1 MIEMDQIHRNRGV
14 RKMVEFHLYSITFLQ
29 RVKTSIQNQENYFIY
44 VKEPTYSYA
53 SHGFS
58 FYDALQLCDRESHE
72 WDDSNVRSIVTN
84 NHQAVE
90 IQFRST
96 EDKRI
101 ISVKVNL
108 DTSSIEI
115 SSYVWQEHRRA
126 FIRFDDPQD
135 LDEPLVISLLKRI
148 SIKHKGKSSFLSL
161 PRVRSMPQ

>member
-1 MIEMDQIHRNRGV
+1 
-14 RKMVEFHLYSITFLQ
+14 MVEFHLYSIAFLQ
-29 RVKTSIQNQENYFIY
+29 RVKNPIQNQENYFIY
-44 VKEPTYSYA
+44 VKEPTYSYE

-58 FYDALQLCDRESHE
+58 FYDALQLCDRKSHE
-72 WDDSNVRSIVTN
+72 CDDSDVRSIVTN
-84 NHQAVE
+84 NHQSVE

-101 ISVKVNL
+101 ISIKVFL
-108 DTSSIEI
+108 ETSSIEI

-161 PRVRSMPQ
+161 PRVRSMHQ

>member
-1 MIEMDQIHRNRGV
+1 
-14 RKMVEFHLYSITFLQ
+14 MVEFHLYSIAFLQ
-29 RVKTSIQNQENYFIY
+29 RVKNPIHNQENYFIY
-44 VKEPTYSYA
+44 VKEPTYSYS

-58 FYDALQLCDRESHE
+58 FYDALQLCDRESSE
-72 WDDSNVRSIVTN
+72 WDDSDVRSIVTN

-90 IQFRST
+90 IQFRSK

-101 ISVKVNL
+101 ISIKVYL

-126 FIRFDDPQD
+126 FIRFDDPKD
-135 LDEPLVISLLKRI
+135 LDQPLVISLLKRI

-161 PRVRSMPQ
+161 PRVRSMHQ

>member
-1 MIEMDQIHRNRGV
+1 
-14 RKMVEFHLYSITFLQ
+14 MVEFHLYSIAFLQ
-29 RVKTSIQNQENYFIY
+29 RVKNPIQNQENYFIY

-72 WDDSNVRSIVTN
+72 CDDSDVRSIVTN

-101 ISVKVNL
+101 ISIKVFL
-108 DTSSIEI
+108 ETSSIEI

-161 PRVRSMPQ
+161 PRVRSMHQ